1 MPVLNQFI
9 YKLRLDS
16 RLDYILFFC
25 GFLAKIFTIII
36 FSSVVTDDLFFPF
49 VSYYAESNFDNPY
62 KFFSD
67 ETLEPF
73 PYPLGMLYVLSLLIF
88 LLKTISVF
96 ELSSWI
102 LKIPILFCDI
112 ILFYVIKSWLNHKS
126 ITKLL
131 VLYWLSPVLFY
142 ISYFY
147 GQLDIVPISILFISL
162 YFLFKNQLNKSA
174 IFLGFA
180 LSTKTMI
187 AIIIPFLLVFLIS
200 QKLQLFKVFIYLV
213 LLSLSFILINL
224 PFLTDSYFIEM
235 VFNNSTQG
243 QIFESSIFLS
253 SAEIYLLPI
262 AYIFLFFSSLYI
274 TNLNKNSFLTF
285 LGFAMGIFLIFTAPS
300 EGWFFWF
307 LPFLFYLQIKNNLNS
322 SFLIISLQLSYFLYF
337 ILYPSYPVGNNNI
350 ILAFDNS
357 YLKNIF
363 HSTLIALLIL
373 SCYWIY
379 RYGILN
385 LANLKIFSKP
395 FLVGIGG
402 NSGSGKTKLS
412 KALVSILGNNHSLI
426 LNGDDLH
433 KWERGDENWTKFTHL
448 DPKANELHMEL
459 NSLKDLLNGK
469 RIYRR
474 KYNHESGKFDD
485 PRKIASTNVIF
496 YEGLHPFFIKTQRDV
511 FDLKI
516 FLNPSKELNDLW
528 KINRDTLERGKTKS
542 DVEAQIKEREIDS
555 DTYISSQIK
564 FADLII
570 ETIVKD
576 GSSLD
581 EDYDYRIIFPN
592 SLSVNSLLK
601 FFAFYPEVSL
611 DHKFIHNDLQELLIS
626 GEPTSE
632 MIEKFL
638 NENIIGLSELGILDS
653 RIEPNTFGLMVVT
666 ISFLIFEAAKV
677 E

>member
-9 YKLRLDS
+9 YKFRLDS
-16 RLDYILFFC
+16 TLDYILFFC
-25 GFLAKIFTIII
+25 GLLAKICIIII
-36 FSSVVTDDLFFPF
+36 FSSAVTDDLFFPF
-49 VSYYAESNFDNPY
+49 VSYYAENNFDNPY

-73 PYPLGMLYVLSLLIF
+73 PYPLGMLYVLSIPIF
-88 LLKTISVF
+88 LFKTISVF

-102 LKIPILFCDI
+102 LKIPLLFCDI
-112 ILFYVIKSWLNHKS
+112 MLFYVIKSWLNHKS

-131 VLYWLSPVLFY
+131 FLYWLSPVLFY

-147 GQLDIVPISILFISL
+147 GQLDIVPISILFLSL
-162 YFLFKNQLNKSA
+162 YFLFKNQLHRSA
-174 IFLGFA
+174 VFLGLA

-187 AIIIPFLLVFLIS
+187 AIIVPFLLVFLIS
-200 QKLQLFKVFIYLV
+200 QKLQLFKVFTYLV
-213 LLSLSFILINL
+213 FLSLSFILINL
-224 PFLTDSYFIEM
+224 PSLTDPYFIEM

-243 QIFESSIFLS
+243 KIFESSISFS

-262 AYIFLFFSSLYI
+262 AYILLFFSSLYI

-285 LGFAMGIFLIFTAPS
+285 LGFAMGIFLVFTAPS

-307 LPFLFYLQIKNNLNS
+307 LPFLLYLQIKNNLNS
-322 SFLIISLQLSYFLYF
+322 NLLIMSLQLSYFLYF
-337 ILYPSYPVGNNNI
+337 ILNPTYPIDNNI
-350 ILAFDNS
+350 IIQAFDNE

-363 HSTLIALLIL
+363 HTILIALLVL
-373 SCYWIY
+373 NCYWIY

-412 KALVSILGNNHSLI
+412 KALVSIFGNNHSLI

-433 KWERGDENWTKFTHL
+433 KWERDDKNWTKFTHL

-474 KYNHESGKFDD
+474 KYNHKSGKFDD
-485 PRKIASTNVIF
+485 PQKISSTNLIF

-516 FLNPSKELNDLW
+516 FLNPSKELNDFW
-528 KINRDTLERGKTKS
+528 KINRDTSERGKTKS
-542 DVEAQIKEREIDS
+542 DVVAQIKTREIDS

-570 ETIVKD
+570 ETLVKD
-576 GSSLD
+576 GSSQD
-581 EDYDYRIIFPN
+581 DVYDYRIIFPN
-592 SLSVNSLLK
+592 SLSVNRLLK
-601 FFAFYPEVSL
+601 SFAFYPEVSL
-611 DHKFIHNDLQELLIS
+611 DHKFIDNDLQELLIS
-626 GEPTSE
+626 GEPTSK

-638 NENIIGLSELGILDS
+638 NENIAGLSELGILDS
-653 RIEPNTFGLMVVT
+653 KIEPKTFGLMVVT
-666 ISFLIFEAAKV
+666 ICFLIFEAAKV